1 MSSPAMTS
9 PPSMLALPEPLVRID
24 YVSLALVAALLL
36 LGMVMV
42 GSASVTLA
50 SSQAAD
56 QPFSLLQSQLITALL
71 GCLLCA
77 LMLFVP
83 LSFWQRAALP
93 MLLLAAVLLVLVLIP
108 GIGHKAKGARRW
120 LHIWKLSFQVSEFAR
135 LAVLLFIA
143 DFAVRREALI
153 RSDAKALGKALGV
166 LLVFAALLLAQH
178 DMGAGVVLVIT
189 GLALLFLAGA
199 PWPWISLLLAVV
211 GALGAL
217 AVWLAPY
224 RMARVVGFLDPWAD
238 PQDKGY
244 QLVQSL
250 IAIGRGDWFGVGLGA
265 SVQKLFYLPEAHT
278 DFLFA
283 VLAEEL
289 GLVGVVVTLALFM
302 ALVWR
307 VLQIA
312 RGAQAE
318 GLKFPSYVAAS
329 FGIWLAVQ
337 MLINIGVN
345 TGVLPTKGLTL
356 PLMSYGRSNLLITLL
371 WFGLVLRV
379 YHETLAEQHNPSV
392 TQRRRAA
399 AAAGGAP

>member
-1 MSSPAMTS
+1 MSTTAYTPPPALLS
-9 PPSMLALPEPLVRID
+9 LPEPRVHID
-24 YVSLALVAALLL
+24 YIALTLVACLLL

-42 GSASVTLA
+42 GSASVSLA

-56 QPFSLLQSQLITALL
+56 HPFAFLQNQLITATA
-71 GCLLCA
+71 GCALCA
-77 LMLFVP
+77 GMLFVP
-83 LSFWQRAALP
+83 LDWWQRISVP
-93 MLLLAAVLLVLVLIP
+93 LLVLAAVLLLLVLIP
-108 GIGHKAKGARRW
+108 GIGYKAKGARRW

-135 LAVLLFIA
+135 MAVLLFVA

-153 RSDAKALGKALGV
+153 RTDAKALAKALLV
-166 LLVFAALLLAQH
+166 LLAFAGLLLAQH
-178 DMGAGVVLVIT
+178 DLGAGVVLVIT

-199 PWPWISLLLAVV
+199 PWPWMTLLLSVV
-211 GALGAL
+211 GVLCALS
-217 AVWLAPY
+217 VWLAPY
-224 RMARVVGFLDPWAD
+224 RMARIVGFLDPWAD
-238 PQDKGY
+238 PQNKGY

-289 GLVGVVVTLALFM
+289 GLVGVVLTLALFM
-302 ALVWR
+302 ALTWR

-312 RGAQAE
+312 RNAAAE
-318 GLKFPSYVAAS
+318 GLKFPAYVAAA
-329 FGIWLAVQ
+329 FGIWLGVQ
-337 MLINIGVN
+337 ALINIGVN

-356 PLMSYGRSNLLITLL
+356 PFMSYGRSSLLMTLL

-379 YHETLAEQHNPSV
+379 HHETAAEQRSPAPGA
-392 TQRRRAA
+392 RRRAA
-399 AAAGGAP
+399 AGALS

>member
-1 MSSPAMTS
+1 MSTAAYTPPPALLS
-9 PPSMLALPEPLVRID
+9 LPEPRVHVD
-24 YVSLALVAALLL
+24 YIALTLVACLLL

-42 GSASVTLA
+42 GSASVSLA

-56 QPFSLLQSQLITALL
+56 HPFAFLQNQLITATA
-71 GCLLCA
+71 GCALCA
-77 LMLFVP
+77 VMLFIPLDRWQRASGPLMLF
-83 LSFWQRAALP
+83 AG
-93 MLLLAAVLLVLVLIP
+93 LLLLLVLIP
-108 GIGHKAKGARRW
+108 GIGYKAKGARRW
-120 LHIWKLSFQVSEFAR
+120 LHIWKVSFQVSEFAR
-135 LAVLLFIA
+135 MAVLLFVA

-153 RSDAKALGKALGV
+153 RTDVKALGKALLV
-166 LLVFAALLLAQH
+166 LLVFAGLLLLQH
-178 DMGAGVVLVIT
+178 DMGAGVVLVMT

-199 PWPWISLLLAVV
+199 PWPWMALLLSVV
-211 GALGAL
+211 SVLGAL

-289 GLVGVVVTLALFM
+289 GLVGVVLTLALFM
-302 ALVWR
+302 ALTWR

-312 RGAQAE
+312 RNAAAE
-318 GLKFPSYVAAS
+318 GLKFPSYVAAG
-329 FGIWLAVQ
+329 FGIWLGVQ
-337 MLINIGVN
+337 ALINIGVN

-356 PLMSYGRSNLLITLL
+356 PFMSYGRSSLLMTLV

-379 YHETLAEQHNPSV
+379 HHETASEQRSPAPGA
-392 TQRRRAA
+392 RRRAA
-399 AAAGGAP
+399 TGSAS

>member
-1 MSSPAMTS
+1 MSSTAFT
-9 PPSMLALPEPLVRID
+9 PPPTLLSLPEPRVHID
-24 YVSLALVAALLL
+24 YIALTLVACLLL

-42 GSASVTLA
+42 GSASVSLA

-56 QPFSLLQSQLITALL
+56 QPFAFLQNQLITATA
-71 GCLLCA
+71 GCALCA
-77 LMLFVP
+77 GLLFVP
-83 LSFWQRAALP
+83 LDWWQRFSVP
-93 MLLLAAVLLVLVLIP
+93 LLVLAAVLLLLVLIP
-108 GIGHKAKGARRW
+108 GIGYKAKGARRW

-135 LAVLLFIA
+135 MAVLLFVA

-153 RSDAKALGKALGV
+153 RTDAKALGKAL
-166 LLVFAALLLAQH
+166 LLLLLFAGLLLAQH
-178 DMGAGVVLVIT
+178 DLGAGVVLVIT

-199 PWPWISLLLAVV
+199 PWPWMALLLSVV
-211 GALGAL
+211 GVLGAFS
-217 AVWLAPY
+217 VWLAPY
-224 RMARVVGFLDPWAD
+224 RMARIVGFLDPWAD
-238 PQDKGY
+238 PQNKGY

-289 GLVGVVVTLALFM
+289 GLVGVVLTLALFM
-302 ALVWR
+302 ALTWR

-312 RGAQAE
+312 RNASAE
-318 GLKFPSYVAAS
+318 GLKFASYVAAG
-329 FGIWLAVQ
+329 FGIWLGVQ
-337 MLINIGVN
+337 ALINIGVN

-356 PLMSYGRSNLLITLL
+356 PFMSYGRSSLLMTLV

-379 YHETLAEQHNPSV
+379 HHETVAEMRSPAPGA
-392 TQRRRAA
+392 RRRAA
-399 AAAGGAP
+399 AGALS